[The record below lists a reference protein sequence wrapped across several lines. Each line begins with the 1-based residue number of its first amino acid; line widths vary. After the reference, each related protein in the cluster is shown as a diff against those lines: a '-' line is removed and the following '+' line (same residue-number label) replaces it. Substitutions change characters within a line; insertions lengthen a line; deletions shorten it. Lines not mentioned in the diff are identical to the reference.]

1 MAPLSSSRSE
11 NGLAQ
16 ETATS
21 DGLLTLHYTAR
32 AGLLS
37 ELSRQTYDSL
47 YKAIRE
53 AILNGIDAG
62 ATKIHID
69 LGLDPD
75 EDEIVLADDG
85 EGMDL
90 EGLRRSFMSLGGS
103 AKYKDAAKF
112 GRIGIG
118 SLALLTYAREG
129 IIETKRSSDAE
140 VVEAHLF
147 HPQALDREQR
157 SQRLED
163 FAAGQV
169 STRVYAGDPDDH
181 FTRIRLVG
189 LAPEAKLV
197 IREPTEF
204 YALVDQM
211 RRVLPLPLGN
221 SRLVD
226 SLEKEDPDL
235 VQLLRAHTDQWSVPI
250 TVSSPIHEDLA
261 LHKRTYGD
269 DSNEEWAGRI
279 QPLHRKLRIIKP
291 GERREFVVAGFL
303 VNQRRSSPT
312 WSGLTARVQNVA
324 VEEHTFFGVET
335 DPGFRKYITGEVFLL
350 GEVDVDHLININ
362 RTSFNS
368 ESRDYQT
375 TQRFVGEE
383 VEHFKRHQV
392 ALGQRR
398 KVEVRRVLEDYRVMV
413 EEVERLAH
421 WVDHVMQLVRSGDG
435 LPSSK
440 NGSLSRA
447 ALDGIKERI
456 STLGA
461 RMLIDDETTP
471 SAGYRIER
479 PADSDRLTVRTA
491 ERLASPSVEVGTKVY
506 ALAMRRGKP
515 NGPAVIV
522 KNRPRE
528 IIFNTGHPAIG
539 KDCTGHQASQVLALE
554 MSYLFAETGDADRL
568 YELMLGF
575 FSNR

>member
-1 MAPLSSSRSE
+1 VVPPTSSNPDAE
-11 NGLAQ
+11 FAQ
-16 ETATS
+16 EGAS
-21 DGLLTLHYTAR
+21 DEGLLTLHYTAR

-62 ATKIHID
+62 ATAIHVD

-75 EDEIVLADDG
+75 EDELVLADDG

-90 EGLRRSFMSLGGS
+90 DGLRRSFMSLGGS
-103 AKYKDAAKF
+103 AKYQDAAKF

-129 IIETKRSSDAE
+129 IIETKRSSDAR

-169 STRVYAGDPDDH
+169 STRPYAGDSEDH

-189 LAPEAKLV
+189 LAPEVKLV
-197 IREPTEF
+197 VREPTEF
-204 YALVDQM
+204 YSLVDQM
-211 RRVLPLPLGN
+211 RRVLPLPLGD

-235 VQLLRAHTDQWSVPI
+235 VQLLRAHAGEWSVPI
-250 TVSSPIHEDLA
+250 TVSSPIHEDLK
-261 LHKRTYGD
+261 LHKRTFGD
-269 DSNEEWAGRI
+269 DTNEEWAGRI

-291 GERREFVVAGFL
+291 GERRELVVAGFL
-303 VNQRRSSPT
+303 INQRRANPT

-362 RTSFNS
+362 RTSFNR

-383 VEHFKRHQV
+383 IEYFKRHQV

-398 KVEVRRVLEDYRVMV
+398 KVEVRRVLEDYRLMV
-413 EEVERLAH
+413 EELERLAR
-421 WVDHVMQLVRSGDG
+421 WVDHVMQLVGSSDG

-440 NGSLSRA
+440 NGSLNRVP
-447 ALDGIKERI
+447 LDGIKERV

-461 RMLIDDETTP
+461 RMVIDDETTP
-471 SAGYRIER
+471 SGGYRIER
-479 PADSDRLTVRTA
+479 PADADRLTVRIA
-491 ERLASPSVEVGTKVY
+491 DRLATPSTEVGRKRYV
-506 ALAMRRGKP
+506 LSLRRGKP

-528 IIFNTGHPAIG
+528 IVFNTGHPAVG
-539 KDCTGHQASQVLALE
+539 KECTGHRASQVLALE
-554 MSYLFAETGDADRL
+554 LSYLIAEAGDADRL